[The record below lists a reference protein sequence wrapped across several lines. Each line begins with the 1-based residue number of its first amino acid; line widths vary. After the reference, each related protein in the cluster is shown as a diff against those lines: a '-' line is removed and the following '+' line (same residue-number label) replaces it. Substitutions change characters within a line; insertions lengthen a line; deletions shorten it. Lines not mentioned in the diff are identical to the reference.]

1 MSQIIIEQLL
11 HYAAKMTRNKH
22 FPNTID
28 TNCAAK
34 DFLSKVVDKARLAH
48 KIFAVAKILIRLLI
62 DIYFNIKKGQLSH
75 SKAKMRKVAL
85 ENLILKSKIYNLFKR
100 MQKLCE
106 ILKLLCSIFKV
117 FKVYW

>member
-11 HYAAKMTRNKH
+11 QYAAKMTRNKH

-48 KIFAVAKILIRLLI
+48 KIFAVAKILIQLLI
-62 DIYFNIKKGQLSH
+62 DIYFNIIVLISAKGNSLI
-75 SKAKMRKVAL
+75 AKPKWGKL
-85 ENLILKSKIYNLFKR
+85 PLKT
-100 MQKLCE
+100 
-106 ILKLLCSIFKV
+106 
-117 FKVYW
+117 